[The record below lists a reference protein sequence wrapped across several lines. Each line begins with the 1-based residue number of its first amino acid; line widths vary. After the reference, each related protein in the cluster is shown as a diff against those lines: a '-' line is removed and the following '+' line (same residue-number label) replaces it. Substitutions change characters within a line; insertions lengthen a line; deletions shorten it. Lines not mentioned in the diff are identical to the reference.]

1 MLSKEIRVFFLC
13 FRFFRYRK
21 VTGDTCQ
28 GGDEDLYE
36 ADMVSC
42 PIRRKGKLNYVN
54 INCSFQD

>member
-1 MLSKEIRVFFLC
+1 MLSKEIRVVFF
-13 FRFFRYRK
+13 FVFVSFRYRK

-42 PIRRKGKLNYVN
+42 PIRRKGKLN
-54 INCSFQD
+54 

>member
-42 PIRRKGKLNYVN
+42 PIRRKRKLN
-54 INCSFQD
+54 

>member
-1 MLSKEIRVFFLC
+1 MLSKAMRVFFLC
-13 FRFFRYRK
+13 FVRFFFRYRK

-42 PIRRKGKLNYVN
+42 PIKRKGKLNRLN
-54 INCSFQD
+54 